1 MPLSKKIAS
10 LSLFPVG
17 RTRRERDRSS
27 RRPSAR
33 ALLCAV
39 ALVGVATTAHAG
51 RDICL
56 ESSFGETLVFRNVPA
71 LRPGRT
77 VLLSGI
83 YLNLVSAIISVPFDG
98 SAMMS
103 GDGKT
108 VRVGIFVHEMGAPPL
123 HNFTFEWTAADAT
136 LAGSGYYDSN
146 GDYLADGPVS
156 FGTLPGCQTIGI
168 P

>member
-1 MPLSKKIAS
+1 MSLLKKIAD
-10 LSLFPVG
+10 LSPLAAV
-17 RTRRERDRSS
+17 RDRRERDRTT
-27 RRPSAR
+27 RRPIAS
-33 ALLCAV
+33 ALLGAI
-39 ALVGVATTAHAG
+39 ALVSVATTAHAG
-51 RDICL
+51 RDVCL
-56 ESSFGETLVFRNVPA
+56 QSSFGETLVFRNVPA

-83 YLNLVSAIISVPFDG
+83 YLNLVTAVISVPFDG

-146 GDYLADGPVS
+146 ADYLADGPVS
-156 FGTLPGCQTIGI
+156 FFTLPSCQMINI